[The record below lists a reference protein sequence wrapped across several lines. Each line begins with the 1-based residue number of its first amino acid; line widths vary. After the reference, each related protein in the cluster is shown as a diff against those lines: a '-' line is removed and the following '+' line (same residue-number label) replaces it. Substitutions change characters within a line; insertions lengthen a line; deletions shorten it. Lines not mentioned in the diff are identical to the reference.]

1 MSPIRLVASRQQ
13 KVGFAP
19 TALMDVLGEKFST
32 DPQIGQPSCCRLG
45 REPFFSGEVAL
56 LNSVDD
62 YVKGCY
68 ALTM

>member
-1 MSPIRLVASRQQ
+1 MGPASLVAGHQQ

-19 TALMDVLGEKFST
+19 TASMVDLGEKLGTNSW
-32 DPQIGQPSCCRLG
+32 IGQQSCCGLG
-45 REPFFSGEVAL
+45 RGPFFSGVVAL

-68 ALTM
+68 MHTV

>member
-1 MSPIRLVASRQQ
+1 MGPISPVVERQQ

-19 TALMDVLGEKFST
+19 TTSMVVLGEKLGT
-32 DPQIGQPSCCRLG
+32 D
-45 REPFFSGEVAL
+45 SGTVIL

-68 ALTM
+68 ALTV